1 MSIVQFDSDELVEIL
16 RDRGFAVAIIDPG
29 WMGPSINPRR
39 VEEIMEERGCAYVN
53 ENRVTSF
60 DDVPKTFPGKYDD
73 WREEEDGGYC
83 V

>member
-60 DDVPKTFPGKYDD
+60 DDIKTKTSPGKYDD
-73 WREEEDGGYC
+73 WNDVDGGYC